1 MLKLANCNLP
11 EPKNRLGQLTSFLE
25 WCKKMQI
32 QHSALEILSSPH
44 GLCLTSK
51 EPLECGIIA
60 AKVPLS
66 ATFSTDIAFAA
77 NVDSLKKILVED
89 ELIQSMENVALAMS
103 VAHEVLRGSESEWA
117 PYFNMLPST
126 FFTPIF
132 YTEEQFQALKPSPVF
147 EESLRMF
154 RAVARQFVY
163 FYLRIL
169 GDNGKKS
176 RKCLSDTSRIF
187 AGSPFTAH
195 NFTFDFY
202 RWCVSAVSTRINM
215 VPICHLNH
223 FPTNS
228 YKCVLTVGLFHIP
241 ALIPFIDMANHAH
254 SLENSGS
261 LYFEYET
268 NSINIQL
275 NKCVEVGQELCIH
288 YGPRNNSKFLL
299 HNGFVPQFP
308 NPDDFFELKIGLP
321 RSTSDFEIKLQHL
334 TTISILPINN
344 QSHQNIVYT
353 FQLKMNPSV
362 GSIKQSALW
371 TFAKIFVA
379 DDNLVNFE
387 TGENDQRAKKFIT
400 DRFKLLIHGYKTK
413 AAKFVR
419 MFNKR
424 HPKAE
429 RRRNCTTPMSF
440 GVF

>member
-1 MLKLANCNLP
+1 MLKLANCNLLQ
-11 EPKNRLGQLTSFLE
+11 EPKNRLGQLSSFLE

-32 QHSALEILSSPH
+32 QHSALEVLSSPH
-44 GLCLTSK
+44 GLCLTST

-77 NVDSLKKILVED
+77 NVDSLKKILTED

-215 VPICHLNH
+215 VPSRCRKNIEDDSPKL
-223 FPTNS
+223 
-228 YKCVLTVGLFHIP
+228 IP

-268 NSINIQL
+268 NSVNIQL
-275 NKCVEVGQELCIH
+275 NKRVEGGQELCIH

-308 NPDDFFELKIGLP
+308 NPDDFFEIKIGLP

-334 TTISILPINN
+334 TTSSILPINN
-344 QSHQNIVYT
+344 QSLQNVVYT

-362 GSIKQSALW
+362 GNIKQSALW

-413 AAKFVR
+413 QQSL
-419 MFNKR
+419 
-424 HPKAE
+424 AE
-429 RRRNCTTPMSF
+429 CLTKDIQRLKDAEIALLRCHLECYEKLC
-440 GVF
+440 